1 MIPSTRHLG
10 GIMTSTQGNV
20 LARSFASAFGGT
32 VLTRD
37 DERYDSARAIWNGTV
52 DGHPAL
58 IARCHAA
65 EDIAAAVNLTREA
78 GLPLAVRGGGHSVA
92 GLSTCDDGVVIDL
105 SPMRGVSID
114 PVRRIATVQP
124 GATWADF
131 DAAAAVNGLA
141 TTGGLISS
149 TGVAGLTLGGG
160 IGWLQRKYGL
170 SCDNLVAADLVTA
183 SRDFV
188 HASETEHEGL
198 LWGLRGGGGN
208 FGIVSRFEFALHP
221 VSIILGGLMLF
232 PLARGKEVL
241 TALREWAVG
250 APDEASLLAAIST
263 APPEPFVP
271 PELMGQKVLAIVG
284 CWCGDLD
291 AGTAALGP
299 VARARACR
307 GPVRAYAIPGPAD
320 HAG

>member
-114 PVRRIATVQP
+114 PGPSRHTQMRTLPEP
-124 GATWADF
+124 GAHEVGSPSADPAQAVLVHLSRQSSIRSRPLCPASASGSPTAARTSESAGRNHSAPRSPHPCSAATPRGSWSRAVTGSPGL
-131 DAAAAVNGLA
+131 DAIPVPVLA
-141 TTGGLISS
+141 EEPESAFRSRSRRYGQGGL
-149 TGVAGLTLGGG
+149 GLRRRCVPGGWLLVAG
-160 IGWLQRKYGL
+160 
-170 SCDNLVAADLVTA
+170 
-183 SRDFV
+183 
-188 HASETEHEGL
+188 
-198 LWGLRGGGGN
+198 
-208 FGIVSRFEFALHP
+208 
-221 VSIILGGLMLF
+221 
-232 PLARGKEVL
+232 
-241 TALREWAVG
+241 G
-250 APDEASLLAAIST
+250 AP
-263 APPEPFVP
+263 
-271 PELMGQKVLAIVG
+271 G
-284 CWCGDLD
+284 CDSGCG
-291 AGTAALGP
+291 GRP
-299 VARARACR
+299 SS
-307 GPVRAYAIPGPAD
+307 
-320 HAG
+320 